1 MNKYDDIK
9 RFLEKSKTEDID
21 YKEINEKSTGNGMTG
36 SMNQWA
42 LIKQVS
48 ASEEAQSTLDN
59 GRTTQPT
66 PQAISAEEFQ
76 RSAPLTHER
85 SSTPVAAAPS
95 AAPFV
100 AIPTTVNTLS
110 SAIAPA
116 PGGLMDAL
124 RESLPLAPQP
134 SVSSQA
140 PTAQASAPHSAAILH
155 AQSVTP
161 DSTGS
166 LLDSVKHALPDQP
179 VAPAPAYTA
188 PVAAPVRP
196 APVPTWTQAAAA
208 AVPAHAAS
216 APNGQFRQMFKQ
228 KAPPSAGAFLHRDTP
243 LQPLLE
249 MIASCR

>member
-9 RFLEKSKTEDID
+9 RFIEKSKTEDID

-48 ASEEAQSTLDN
+48 ASEETPGALDN

-66 PQAISAEEFQ
+66 PQAISVEEFQ
-76 RSAPLTHER
+76 RSAVLAHDLQKMPVTTHAATPLPA
-85 SSTPVAAAPS
+85 TPVNA
-95 AAPFV
+95 
-100 AIPTTVNTLS
+100 LS

-116 PGGLMDAL
+116 SGGLMDAL
-124 RESLPLAPQP
+124 RESLPLT
-134 SVSSQA
+134 SQA
-140 PTAQASAPHSAAILH
+140 PVSSPVPAAQASAPHSTAILH

-161 DSTGS
+161 DSSGS

-179 VAPAPAYTA
+179 IAPASVPAPAYTA
-188 PVAAPVRP
+188 PVVAPVRP
-196 APVPTWTQAAAA
+196 APASTWTQPAEA
-208 AVPAHAAS
+208 AVPAAPAS
-216 APNGQFRQMFKQ
+216 GGPFRQMFKQ

>member
-9 RFLEKSKTEDID
+9 RFIEKSKTEDID

-48 ASEEAQSTLDN
+48 ASEETPGALDS

-76 RSAPLTHER
+76 HSAPVADDRLN
-85 SSTPVAAAPS
+85 TPLAAH
-95 AAPFV
+95 AAEISLP
-100 AIPTTVNTLS
+100 VNTLS
-110 SAIAPA
+110 SAITPPA
-116 PGGLMDAL
+116 GGLMEAL
-124 RESLPLAPQP
+124 RDTLPLAPQP
-134 SVSSQA
+134 QPDYQA
-140 PTAQASAPHSAAILH
+140 HVAHASAPHSAAILH

-161 DSTGS
+161 DSAGS
-166 LLDSVKHALPDQP
+166 LLDSVKKALPTQP
-179 VAPAPAYTA
+179 VTPVAQTAYRNPATPAT
-188 PVAAPVRP
+188 PVRPQPVVPAAPV
-196 APVPTWTQAAAA
+196 T
-208 AVPAHAAS
+208 S
-216 APNGQFRQMFKQ
+216 APGGQFRQMFKQ
-228 KAPPSAGAFLHRDTP
+228 KAPPTAGVFLHRDTP

>member
-9 RFLEKSKTEDID
+9 RFIEKSKTEDID

-48 ASEEAQSTLDN
+48 ASEETQGTLDN

-76 RSAPLTHER
+76 RSAPLPHER
-85 SSTPVAAAPS
+85 SNAPVAAAPS

-100 AIPTTVNTLS
+100 ATSTTANTLS

-116 PGGLMDAL
+116 SGGLMDAL
-124 RESLPLAPQP
+124 RESLPLASQP
-134 SVSSQA
+134 PASPLVPA
-140 PTAQASAPHSAAILH
+140 AQASAPHSAAILH
-155 AQSVTP
+155 AQSVMP
-161 DSTGS
+161 DSAGS
-166 LLDSVKHALPDQP
+166 LLDSVKHALPEQS
-179 VAPAPAYTA
+179 VAPASVPAPAYA
-188 PVAAPVRP
+188 VPVSAAPATP
-196 APVPTWTQAAAA
+196 AP
-208 AVPAHAAS
+208 AS
-216 APNGQFRQMFKQ
+216 GGQFRQMFKQ
-228 KAPPSAGAFLHRDTP
+228 KAPPSAGTFLHRDTP